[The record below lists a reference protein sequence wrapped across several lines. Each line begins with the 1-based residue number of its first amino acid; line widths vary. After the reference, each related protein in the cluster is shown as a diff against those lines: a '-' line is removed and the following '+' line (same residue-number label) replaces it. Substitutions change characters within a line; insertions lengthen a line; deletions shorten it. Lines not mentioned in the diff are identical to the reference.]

1 MTGDSDGSNENDSGS
16 GGDGARVAPAPLLHD
31 AASRPDLEDW
41 GPLAEATGPE
51 MATSGITLWDDG
63 SGTEAG
69 VWECTA
75 GPSHWQLERNEFV
88 HVLSGTMTV
97 TPDGGEPTEVRSG
110 DTLVFPKGWS
120 GTWHIH
126 ETLRKLYVL
135 F

>member
-1 MTGDSDGSNENDSGS
+1 MTDDNELDAAH
-16 GGDGARVAPAPLLHD
+16 DGAHTVWVASAPMVKD
-31 AASRPDLEDW
+31 ASSRADLEDW

-51 MATSGITLWDDG
+51 MATSGITLWEDG
-63 SGTEAG
+63 SGAEAG
-69 VWECTA
+69 IWECTA
-75 GPSHWQLERNEFV
+75 GPSHWLLERNEFV

-97 TPDGGEPTEVRSG
+97 TPDGGEPAKVNAG

-120 GTWHIH
+120 GSWQIH